1 MILNAYVLYDKDI
14 RVYGA
19 IQFAK
24 DKSIDLKS
32 TYERQAIKEPEKL
45 KGFKGNI
52 LYCVGTY
59 DDLTG
64 ILTQV
69 EKEVVID
76 FDSLL
81 LAVLEAGDK
90 SE

>member
-14 RVYGA
+14 KVYGA

-24 DKSIDLKS
+24 DIAVDLKS
-32 TYERQAIKEPEKL
+32 TYERQAVKEPEKV
-45 KGFKGNI
+45 KAFKGNI
-52 LYCVGTY
+52 LYCIGTY

-64 ILTQV
+64 FLTQV

-76 FDSLL
+76 FDSLI
-81 LAVLEAGDK
+81 LAVMEAGEK
-90 SE
+90 HE